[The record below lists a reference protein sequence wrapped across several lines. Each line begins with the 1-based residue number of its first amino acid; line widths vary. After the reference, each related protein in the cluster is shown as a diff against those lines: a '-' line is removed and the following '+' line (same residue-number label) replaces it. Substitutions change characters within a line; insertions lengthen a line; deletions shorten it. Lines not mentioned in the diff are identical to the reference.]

1 MLIPQQFPIEILEK
15 ALHYT
20 DSEKNPAFE
29 AFQGSNFW
37 EFQTGAKGVSKSF
50 NGAIITIFRIVN
62 DKRFNSIWCRNRY
75 KHIKLTLVPTFK
87 KALDFLAETFNLDYR
102 NFFKFYDEKIFWTF
116 EDGGEGRGIYFANWE
131 NIQSFQGL
139 TLPKTTFLW
148 GELVIDE
155 PVEDPKDAD
164 LNLLKKLYAAQE
176 ENLHL
181 ILQNTVLRQNAPEDF
196 KIKVKFFYN
205 IFTLDHFLVQ
215 NFHLK
220 IIPFVNEEKKLNQKI
235 VEELNQNT
243 FLMKWDFEFQ
253 NVGAVV
259 IMYSKNF
266 VPKSTISKIQQAQ
279 FDELKKTNYRLWLI
293 TVAGLSYF
301 EENPNQHY
309 FLKNFIFEENG
320 EINKNI
326 CFLSNNEVDEKI
338 RMGELQGVFYGY
350 DAGKIDNAAL
360 SICLLFDNEI
370 VFFDGFEDIKI
381 NLKKPVKLIEV
392 HNHLL
397 NLIQKYNQY
406 FLNLLK
412 HAKKYNIFFNY
423 QNFYSHLDIDSETEF
438 QILREKIEAEN
449 LPILIQKALR
459 KKMKIGDYSI
469 PGRQK
474 KQQFLISS
482 KKIKFNQNSKSLK
495 LLQNLSKQV
504 VLTGEE
510 KRDESIHPEIYDFIN
525 AFEYSINRL
534 WRIFL
539 TNENER
545 ILNG

>member
-1 MLIPQQFPIEILEK
+1 M
-15 ALHYT
+15 
-20 DSEKNPAFE
+20 
-29 AFQGSNFW
+29 
-37 EFQTGAKGVSKSF
+37 
-50 NGAIITIFRIVN
+50 
-62 DKRFNSIWCRNRY
+62 
-75 KHIKLTLVPTFK
+75 
-87 KALDFLAETFNLDYR
+87 
-102 NFFKFYDEKIFWTF
+102 
-116 EDGGEGRGIYFANWE
+116 
-131 NIQSFQGL
+131 
-139 TLPKTTFLW
+139 
-148 GELVIDE
+148 
-155 PVEDPKDAD
+155 
-164 LNLLKKLYAAQE
+164 
-176 ENLHL
+176 
-181 ILQNTVLRQNAPEDF
+181 
-196 KIKVKFFYN
+196 
-205 IFTLDHFLVQ
+205 DHFLVQ

-253 NVGAVV
+253 NVGAVA

-279 FDELKKTNYRLWLI
+279 FDELKKTNHRLWLI

-309 FLKNFIFEENG
+309 FLKDFIFEENG

-326 CFLSNNEVDEKI
+326 CFLSNDEVEEKI
-338 RMGELQGVFYGY
+338 KMGELQGVFYGY

-360 SICLLFDNEI
+360 SICLLFDKEI

-495 LLQNLSKQV
+495 LLQNLSKQA

-525 AFEYSINRL
+525 SFEYAINRL